1 MYDFDM
7 SHLFEISVSLDGY
20 PDDSRGLCD
29 VELWPCE
36 GDERPLDVHDIPG
49 HHIGLAVHQVKGEV
63 VIQNRHVLGEDVA
76 DQAIVDV
83 L

>member
-1 MYDFDM
+1 M
-7 SHLFEISVSLDGY
+7 SLDGD
-20 PDDSRGLCD
+20 PDDARGLCY

-36 GDERPLDVHDIPG
+36 GDDRPLDVQDIPG